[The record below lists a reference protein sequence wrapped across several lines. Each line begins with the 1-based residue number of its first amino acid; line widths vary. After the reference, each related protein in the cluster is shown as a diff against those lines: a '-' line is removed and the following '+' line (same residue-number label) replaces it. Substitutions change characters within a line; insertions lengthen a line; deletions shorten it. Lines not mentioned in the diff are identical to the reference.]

1 MTDVMLDLAK
11 LTETRDGLA
20 ASIQAFRT
28 ASDFASGLKD
38 AVDRPD
44 DRSVLRDKVDAFESD
59 WNDRRDDL
67 LEAIEGIHEHIV
79 GIIDGWTQ
87 WDVDTAHAFTPREI
101 PISASPTAGV

>member
-1 MTDVMLDLAK
+1 MTDVMRDLAK

-28 ASDFASGLKD
+28 AADFVGGLKE

-44 DRSVLRDKVDAFESD
+44 DRSVLRDKVEAFESD
-59 WNDRRDDL
+59 WNDRRGAL

-87 WDVDTAHAFTPREI
+87 WDVDTSRALTSREI